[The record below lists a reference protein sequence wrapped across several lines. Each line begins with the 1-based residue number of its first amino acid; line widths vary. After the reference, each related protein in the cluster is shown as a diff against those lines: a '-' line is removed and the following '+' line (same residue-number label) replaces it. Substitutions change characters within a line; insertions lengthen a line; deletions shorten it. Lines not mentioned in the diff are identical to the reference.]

1 MEIMQQGAEAKIYY
15 KDGTVIKERVEKTYR
30 HEKID
35 KAIRRSSTRKEVKL
49 LKKAAELIP
58 VPKVIDSCDKEMR
71 ITLEFIEGKK
81 LRDAIEDID
90 RKDIFTRVG
99 RKIAKLHN
107 KDIIHGDLTTS
118 NIIVHDKVYF
128 IDFGLGFV
136 STKIED
142 KAVDLHLIKKALE
155 SKHYQNS
162 EECYKYL
169 IEGYRKESK
178 EFDMIMR
185 RLEKVEKRG
194 RYKGKQ

>member
-136 STKIED
+136 STKVED

>member
-1 MEIMQQGAEAKIYY
+1 MELIQQGAEAKVYY
-15 KDGTVIKERVEKTYR
+15 KDGTVVKERVKKTYR

-35 KAIRRSSTRKEVKL
+35 KVIRRGCTRRETKL

-71 ITLEFIEGKK
+71 ITLEFIDGKK
-81 LRDAIEDID
+81 LRDALEDID

-99 RKIAKLHN
+99 KKIAKLHN
-107 KDIIHGDLTTS
+107 EHIIHGDLTTS
-118 NIIVHDKVYF
+118 NLIVRDKVYF

-136 STKIED
+136 STKVED

-155 SKHYQNS
+155 SKHYKHA
-162 EECYKYL
+162 EECFKYI

-178 EFDMIMR
+178 EFDAIMKR
-185 RLEKVEKRG
+185 MEKVEKRG
-194 RYKGKQ
+194 RYKG